1 MKLDVD
7 TGTYVRLAQRAMVDF
22 PLQHNKQGKVGLTDC
37 LFWVQGF
44 LQWTNPV
51 FHGLQPIASLL
62 VSIPLSQA
70 YTETMNSVLNKCV
83 GTSRHLLGSEQVG
96 NEMENEMAVR
106 LLGPAAEDSKPII
119 HRAVHEWSVA
129 AARRLMVSDDFDSTD
144 SDGSSEDGDF
154 ALSSSSSS
162 SSDSSLSMTSSS
174 GTSCDDLD
182 TCSEDS
188 MDNTEPCIE
197 PDVPG
202 DEEVDD
208 IVHGNTQADPMDV
221 GPTEVDFFT
230 QLGDT
235 KPRLKKFIG
244 MFLRDWYDELGA
256 FKYITVRELSAAMG
270 MNPGDR
276 AILRDAVDI
285 FLG

>member
-1 MKLDVD
+1 M
-7 TGTYVRLAQRAMVDF
+7 AM
-22 PLQHNKQGKVGLTDC
+22 
-37 LFWVQGF
+37 
-44 LQWTNPV
+44 
-51 FHGLQPIASLL
+51 
-62 VSIPLSQA
+62 
-70 YTETMNSVLNKCV
+70 
-83 GTSRHLLGSEQVG
+83 
-96 NEMENEMAVR
+96 R
-106 LLGPAAEDSKPII
+106 LLGPAAEDSEPII
-119 HRAVHEWSVA
+119 HRAVHEWSMA